1 MLTKLKELVGQL
13 EQLSSDLG
21 LEVDPLI
28 FGTAQHGLQIN
39 LDFYFKLKKIKE
51 IAANLEGFFNK
62 NDAALS
68 ERINKQVAVLGVD
81 SVDKEVDGTRYRI
94 KAGTKIYVNVKKEMK
109 PEFLEFMRKHPI
121 GKELMKEDVHH
132 KSLESFVTN
141 DLIGN
146 GELPPPCISMHT
158 APTLE
163 TRKLPK

>member
-1 MLTKLKELVGQL
+1 MLTRLNTLVKQLDDVTNELH
-13 EQLSSDLG
+13 
-21 LEVDPLI
+21 LEVDPLL
-28 FGTAQHGLQIN
+28 FATAETGLQIN
-39 LDFYFKLKKIKE
+39 LDFYFKLKRIKE
-51 IAANLEGFFNK
+51 LAAHLEGLFNK
-62 NDAALS
+62 NDVALS
-68 ERINKQVAVLGVD
+68 ERINKQVSVLGVD

-94 KAGTKIYVNVKKEMK
+94 RAGTKIYVSVKKDLK
-109 PEFLEFMRKHPI
+109 PEFLEFMRNHPI
-121 GKELMKEDVHH
+121 GKELIKEDVHH